1 MMAERSFRDHV
12 ILLLSI
18 FLVFLFSPIFRM
30 SFIFGRN
37 FNISSSFFK
46 VFPIRHLHSILN
58 LMLPL

>member
-30 SFIFGRN
+30 SFIFGSN
-37 FNISSSFFK
+37 FNISSSF
-46 VFPIRHLHSILN
+46 
-58 LMLPL
+58 LMYSLSDIFIPY